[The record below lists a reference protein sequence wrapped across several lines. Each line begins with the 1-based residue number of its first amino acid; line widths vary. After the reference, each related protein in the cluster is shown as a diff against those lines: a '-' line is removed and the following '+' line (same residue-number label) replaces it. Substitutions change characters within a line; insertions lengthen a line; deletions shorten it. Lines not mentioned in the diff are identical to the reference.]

1 MKLAM
6 ITADVA
12 ALGVL
17 FGSALNIFP
26 AIAGV
31 LAVVYYGF
39 LIYDRVRYGPDI
51 EGRMR
56 WANRSKTN
64 DS

>member
-6 ITADVA
+6 ITVDLTTLAIIMGA
-12 ALGVL
+12 ALNL
-17 FGSALNIFP
+17 IP

-39 LIYDRVRYGPDI
+39 LIFDRVRYGPQVATHRRDKD
-51 EGRMR
+51 G
-56 WANRSKTN
+56 
-64 DS
+64 